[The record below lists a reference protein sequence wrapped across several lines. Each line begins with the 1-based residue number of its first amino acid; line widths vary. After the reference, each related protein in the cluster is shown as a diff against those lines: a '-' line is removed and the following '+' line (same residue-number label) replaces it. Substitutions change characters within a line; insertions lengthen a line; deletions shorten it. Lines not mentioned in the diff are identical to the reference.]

1 MVLSPSRRQVS
12 VHVVKKLKRRWGHR
26 KENRAMACVYTRGDA
41 KQLPVAYVAKAF
53 DSKILMDF

>member
-1 MVLSPSRRQVS
+1 M
-12 VHVVKKLKRRWGHR
+12 HVVKKLKRRWGHR

-53 DSKILMDF
+53 DRKILMDF